1 MSRRRSI
8 HAGPALLLA
17 IGAAP
22 VLPAYAVADVLATQR
37 VDLVETVTLGDGSS
51 EVTYRPAE
59 TVTPGSELRYTV
71 AYQNTSQDLVDD
83 VQVVMLVPGPV
94 VPIAGTAV
102 PDGTALTYSVDGGAS
117 YGALSELTLTEG
129 AQTRPAELS
138 DVTHMRWT
146 LPAPLQGDESGE
158 VSYHAILR

>member
-117 YGALSELTLTEG
+117 YG
-129 AQTRPAELS
+129 
-138 DVTHMRWT
+138 
-146 LPAPLQGDESGE
+146 
-158 VSYHAILR
+158 